1 MSVLAARQVSKQFPG
16 TLALDCVDFAV
27 HAGQVNALIGE
38 NGAGKSTLMRILS
51 GIEQPTS
58 GSLEMDGRE
67 IVLPSPRAAA
77 AHGIAMIHQELN
89 LLPNLTVAENIFLG
103 CERTRRGVIDR
114 EGQERVTGDLM
125 RQLQQPI
132 KPRTLV
138 GSLPIGQQQIVEI
151 AKAIVPKYSR
161 SELRWRFGK
170 PLANGVPPGPGSDQS
185 ESVRVLIMDEPTS
198 ALSAAEIDALFRTIR
213 DLQARGI
220 AIVYISHRL
229 EELLTIGDTVTVL
242 RDGRAVAQSPAATVG
257 VGWLVEQ
264 MTGRAAAASKHYS
277 ASSGQVAVLEVA
289 TPDAAF
295 RVSAGEIVGIYGLM
309 GAGRTELLETLI
321 GLRATSGRILLHGAP
336 VERLSIWDRIR
347 RGLVLAPEDRQRAAI
362 LPNLS
367 VGENITVTDLASKQ
381 RGLYV
386 SPSRQRAKAV
396 QAIREMQI
404 RAPGPDAPITALS
417 GGNQQKVVLS
427 RAMLTEPKVLLLDEP
442 TRGVDVGARAE
453 IFEIIRRMAGSGVA
467 VVFSSSEIQEVLT
480 LATRVLVMTGGR
492 ITAEFAAADA
502 TPDALVAAS
511 APPTSARRIA

>member
-1 MSVLAARQVSKQFPG
+1 MSLLAARRISKQFPG
-16 TLALDCVDFAV
+16 TLALDSVDFAV
-27 HAGQVNALIGE
+27 RAGQVNALIGE
-38 NGAGKSTLMRILS
+38 NGAGKSTLMRILA
-51 GIEQPTS
+51 GIDQPTS

-67 IVLPSPRAAA
+67 IVLTSPRGASS
-77 AHGIAMIHQELN
+77 HGIAMIHQELN

-114 EGQERVTGDLM
+114 NVQERVTAELM
-125 RQLQQPI
+125 LRLQQPI

-151 AKAIVPKYSR
+151 AKAIAPKST
-161 SELRWRFGK
+161 
-170 PLANGVPPGPGSDQS
+170 AQA
-185 ESVRVLIMDEPTS
+185 VRVLIMDEPTS
-198 ALSAAEIDALFRTIR
+198 ALSAAEIAALFRTIR
-213 DLQARGI
+213 DLKARGI
-220 AIVYISHRL
+220 GIVYISHRL

-242 RDGRAVAQSPAATVG
+242 RDGRAVAESPAATVG

-264 MTGRAAAASKHYS
+264 MTGRAAAPSTYYD
-277 ASSGQVAVLEVA
+277 ASSRRTAVLEVA
-289 TPDAAF
+289 TPEAAF
-295 RVSAGEIVGIYGLM
+295 RVAAGEIVGIYGLM

-321 GLRATSGRILLHGAP
+321 GLRATTGSILLDGAP

-362 LPNLS
+362 LDNLS
-367 VGENITVTDLASKQ
+367 VGENITITDLAAKQ
-381 RGLYV
+381 NGFYV
-386 SPSRQRAKAV
+386 SPSRQRARAE

-453 IFEIIRRMAGSGVA
+453 IFEIIRRMAAGGVA
-467 VVFSSSEIQEVLT
+467 VVFSSSEIHEVLT
-480 LATRVLVMTGGR
+480 LATRVLVMAGSRLTGEFA
-492 ITAEFAAADA
+492 TAEA
-502 TPDALVAAS
+502 TPEALVAAS
-511 APPTSARRIA
+511 APTAARRIA

>member
-1 MSVLAARQVSKQFPG
+1 MSLLAARHVSKQFPG
-16 TLALDCVDFAV
+16 TLALDGVDFAV

-38 NGAGKSTLMRILS
+38 NGAGKSTLMRILA
-51 GIEQPTS
+51 GIDQPTS

-67 IVLPSPRAAA
+67 IVLTSPRVASS
-77 AHGIAMIHQELN
+77 HGIAMIHQELN

-103 CERTRRGVIDR
+103 REPTWYGAIDR
-114 EGQERVTGDLM
+114 RTQERVTGELM
-125 RQLQQPI
+125 LRLQQPI

-138 GSLPIGQQQIVEI
+138 GNLPIGQQQIVEI
-151 AKAIVPKYSR
+151 AKAIVPDSTTQ
-161 SELRWRFGK
+161 
-170 PLANGVPPGPGSDQS
+170 A
-185 ESVRVLIMDEPTS
+185 VRVLIMDEPTS
-198 ALSAAEIDALFRTIR
+198 ALSVAEIDALFRTIR

-242 RDGRAVAQSPAATVG
+242 RDGRAVAESPAQTVG

-264 MTGRAAAASKHYS
+264 MTGRAAAQSTHYD
-277 ASSGQVAVLEVA
+277 ASSRQLVVLEVA
-289 TPDAAF
+289 MPDVAF
-295 RVSAGEIVGIYGLM
+295 QVRAGEIVGIYGLM

-321 GLRATSGRILLHGAP
+321 GLRPATGRILLHGAP
-336 VERLSIWDRIR
+336 LEGLSICDRIR

-362 LPNLS
+362 LQNLS
-367 VGENITVTDLASKQ
+367 VGENITITDLAAKQ

-386 SPSRQRAKAV
+386 SPSRQRAKAEH
-396 QAIREMQI
+396 AIRQMQI

-427 RAMLTEPKVLLLDEP
+427 RAMLTQPKVLLLDEP

-453 IFEIIRRMAGSGVA
+453 IFEIVRRMAGSGVA

-480 LATRVLVMTGGR
+480 LATRVLVMAGGR
-492 ITAEFAAADA
+492 ITAEFPAAEAR
-502 TPDALVAAS
+502 PQALVAAS